1 MKLMH
6 YFLLIIISLLVLGG
20 CEERKPKTKE
30 EIMKSLPE
38 GRDRMFSEG
47 FADQPA
53 PTNNTG
59 KADK

>member
-1 MKLMH
+1 MKPIH
-6 YFLLIIISLLVLGG
+6 YFLLIIISLFVLGG

-30 EIMKSLPE
+30 EIMKSLPK
-38 GRDRMFSEG
+38 GRDRQFSEG
-47 FADQPA
+47 FAEQAA